1 MDELF
6 IQIRDGQPYQHP
18 IFGDNFREAFP
29 HVDVDNLPPEF
40 ARFRRLPCPMN
51 ASEFEKDIATYQWVN
66 GIVQDVWS
74 VRPMNE
80 EELADYM
87 QLKTTRVNYQAE
99 TLRELAQDGVDNSPE
114 GPIKDAWITF
124 KEQMDVWVLMDVN
137 QPNFPK
143 PPIFNSDGQLAS
155 TDVAS
160 GAPNDID

>member
-40 ARFRRLPCPMN
+40 ARFKRLPSPVS
-51 ASEFEKDIATYQWVN
+51 AGEFEVNVVTYQWVN

-80 EELADYM
+80 EERAHYI
-87 QLKTTRVNYQAE
+87 QLKTMEVNVRADA
-99 TLRELAQDGVDNSPE
+99 LRRLAQDGVDNSPE
-114 GPIKDAWITF
+114 GPIKDAWILF
-124 KEQMDVWVLMDVN
+124 KEQMDVWVLVDVN
-137 QPNFPK
+137 SPKFPK
-143 PPIFNSDGQLAS
+143 PPNFDSNGQSVS
-155 TDVAS
+155 TDVSS
-160 GAPNDID
+160 GAPNVIG